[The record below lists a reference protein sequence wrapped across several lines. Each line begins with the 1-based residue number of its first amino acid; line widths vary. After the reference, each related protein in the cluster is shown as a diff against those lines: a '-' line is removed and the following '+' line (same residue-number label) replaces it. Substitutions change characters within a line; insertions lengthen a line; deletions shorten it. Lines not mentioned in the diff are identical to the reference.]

1 MTVLLLLASS
11 ALSSANFASSADFA
25 PKSNATATA
34 APKPHVLFILAD
46 DLGRAELGFQREV
59 KTKEVLTPNIDQLLT
74 TRSASRVRRVRLSS
88 SKEGPPLE

>member
-11 ALSSANFASSADFA
+11 ALSSANFASSADFKA
-25 PKSNATATA
+25 KSNATA